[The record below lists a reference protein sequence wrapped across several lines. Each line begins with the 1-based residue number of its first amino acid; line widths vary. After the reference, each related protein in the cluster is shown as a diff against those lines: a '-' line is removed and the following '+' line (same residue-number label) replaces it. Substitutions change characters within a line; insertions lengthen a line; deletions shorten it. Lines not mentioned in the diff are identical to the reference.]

1 MGNLK
6 IKLTGARELMCSDE
20 IHDIVA
26 EHGRAIMARLPAD
39 GYEMTERRG
48 AKRWNVQIAAHTQE
62 AIKDC
67 LANDTLLKAVGSGD

>member
-26 EHGRAIMARLPAD
+26 EQDGPSWHGSLPTA
-39 GYEMTERRG
+39 TR
-48 AKRWNVQIAAHTQE
+48 
-62 AIKDC
+62 
-67 LANDTLLKAVGSGD
+67 